1 MNLDNDNTFMQHA
14 IMLAKQAENEGEVP
28 VGAVIVLDN
37 KIIAAGFNQPIQNY
51 DPTAHAEIIA
61 LRHAA
66 KNIEN
71 YRVKNATLYVTLEPC
86 AMCVGAMI
94 HARIERLVFGA
105 YDPKVGAVKSAFQL
119 LNDPRHNHQI
129 EWSGGILENECSSV
143 LKAFFKQRRL

>member
-1 MNLDNDNTFMQHA
+1 MILDNDNIFIQHA

-37 KIIAAGFNQPIQNY
+37 KIIAEGWNQPIQSH

-61 LRHAA
+61 LRNAA
-66 KNIEN
+66 KNIGN
-71 YRVKNATLYVTLEPC
+71 YRLNKAMLYVTLEPC

-105 YDPKVGAVKSAFQL
+105 YDPKAGAVKSAFQL
-119 LNDPRHNHQI
+119 LNDVRHNHKV

-143 LKAFFKQRRL
+143 LKAFFRKKRE